1 MKNEELNMD
10 KAFREKLE
18 NYSAEPPDHIWNSIN
33 GQLGLKRKKIQM
45 SWYSLAA
52 TAAVLIIVLAAG
64 WYFSRVLE
72 DDTFKTADTKTESFD
87 ERSTPGEI
95 IHSDDEINTRDD
107 VSAGGIPVTQL
118 ASAEKESYFIDKKE
132 KHEQTDDIQ
141 SDNELE
147 LLTKQSMQLIDNIK
161 AVFSNSDEHVTL
173 ADRGER
179 GSTSPFESVDKNLVA
194 ENVML
199 AGRNLSKKEPNW
211 KMGLNISP
219 GYSSYSASHGE
230 NYASN
235 MTYSDHHGNSSVT
248 GGFSLQYKA
257 GKRLS
262 IESGVS
268 YAQNGHKSESAPQSF
283 EVYAESDNL
292 VPASERLYFNP
303 EVDVADNRI
312 SMNSVAGIIDLKTV
326 PRGAEM
332 TANLEKADSYST
344 VLLTSGEF
352 SQVFD
357 FLEIPLYLRYLLI
370 DSKIEV
376 EVMGG
381 VNTGFVVGNKAYMKN
396 EYGEQNIGETRDIST
411 LNFSGTLGVGL
422 TYALS
427 KSISLALEPRVNYY
441 LNSINSNPDVD
452 FRPYRVGVY
461 TGLYYEF

>member
-1 MKNEELNMD
+1 MNEELNMD

-18 NYSAEPPDHIWNSIN
+18 NYLAKPPDHIWNSIN
-33 GQLGLKRKKIQM
+33 GQLGLNRKKIQM
-45 SWYSLAA
+45 TWYSLAA
-52 TAAVLIIVLAAG
+52 TAAVLVIALAAG

-72 DDTFKTADTKTESFD
+72 DDTFKTADTKSESFN
-87 ERSTPGEI
+87 ERSTAGDI
-95 IHSDDEINTRDD
+95 INSDDEIIATDD
-107 VSAGGIPVTQL
+107 VSAGAVPVTQF
-118 ASAEKESYFIDKKE
+118 ASAENESYFINKTEDQKL
-132 KHEQTDDIQ
+132 TDNLQPDEGIAVLAQ
-141 SDNELE
+141 
-147 LLTKQSMQLIDNIK
+147 QSMQLIDNIK
-161 AVFSNSDEHVTL
+161 AAFSFSDENITL
-173 ADRGER
+173 ADRKEQVI
-179 GSTSPFESVDKNLVA
+179 SYPFESVDKNLVT
-194 ENVML
+194 ENVIL
-199 AGRNLSKKEPNW
+199 TGRNLSEKEPNW

-257 GKRLS
+257 GKRWS

-283 EVYAESDNL
+283 DVYAESDNL
-292 VPASERLYFNP
+292 VPATERLYFNP
-303 EVDVADNRI
+303 EVDIADNRI

-326 PRGAEM
+326 PQGAEM
-332 TANLEKADSYST
+332 TANLEKADNYST

-370 DSKIEV
+370 DSRIDV

-381 VNTGFVVGNKAYMKN
+381 VNTGFVVGNKAYIKN
-396 EYGEQNIGETRDIST
+396 EYGEQNIGKTRDISP
-411 LNFSGTLGVGL
+411 LNFSGTLGLGL
-422 TYALS
+422 TYAIS
-427 KSISLALEPRVNYY
+427 KNISLALEPRVNYY